1 MIRKIKDPRF
11 LLIYSALQ
19 FAPEEQAKPDGSL
32 SLAYLASALRNAA
45 YEVRILD
52 VSVGNEKDTLEDGF
66 RNTSA
71 LSTGLI
77 RVGISHERIAQEVA
91 EADVIG
97 VSSIF
102 TPQTKMVFEVFKL
115 IKEIDPDKL
124 LITGGV
130 NARNLRDRFFEAGV
144 DIIFL
149 SESELAILDLA
160 DCIRGR
166 RDLSDV
172 PGIAYQDDTGREIV
186 NPTSRIVTQLDELPI
201 PAWDLLPLDKYWTI
215 SRPHGGQFPEG
226 ERIQYASLQ
235 TSRGCPFQCL
245 YCHISKET
253 EDSIFGNVATWR
265 PHSIDRVLE
274 ELHILKDLGAQYIF
288 FEDDSLF
295 AKKSRA
301 YTLFRE
307 VAKLGLKLADV
318 NGINI
323 VHLLRNY
330 AGRLGIDYEFVETLA
345 EAGFKWLTLPFESG
359 NQRLVAQYSSSKWN
373 LEKTDTGELI
383 RACSDAGIKTVGNY
397 MIGYPDETLKEIH
410 TTILMAKRNVEQ
422 GLNHALFFDVM
433 PFPGTMMYDTVIAN
447 GQLDPDFDPDSMKW
461 TKSILKNTPVSAEA
475 LEGMR
480 QLAWLT
486 VNRSEFVDY
495 KIGHRVTELS
505 KA

>member
-1 MIRKIKDPRF
+1 M
-11 LLIYSALQ
+11 
-19 FAPEEQAKPDGSL
+19 
-32 SLAYLASALRNAA
+32 
-45 YEVRILD
+45 
-52 VSVGNEKDTLEDGF
+52 
-66 RNTSA
+66 
-71 LSTGLI
+71 
-77 RVGISHERIAQEVA
+77 
-91 EADVIG
+91 
-97 VSSIF
+97 
-102 TPQTKMVFEVFKL
+102 
-115 IKEIDPDKL
+115 
-124 LITGGV
+124 
-130 NARNLRDRFFEAGV
+130 
-144 DIIFL
+144 
-149 SESELAILDLA
+149 
-160 DCIRGR
+160 
-166 RDLSDV
+166 
-172 PGIAYQDDTGREIV
+172 
-186 NPTSRIVTQLDELPI
+186 
-201 PAWDLLPLDKYWTI
+201 
-215 SRPHGGQFPEG
+215 
-226 ERIQYASLQ
+226 
-235 TSRGCPFQCL
+235 
-245 YCHISKET
+245 
-253 EDSIFGNVATWR
+253 
-265 PHSIDRVLE
+265 
-274 ELHILKDLGAQYIF
+274 
-288 FEDDSLF
+288 
-295 AKKSRA
+295 
-301 YTLFRE
+301 
-307 VAKLGLKLADV
+307 AKLGLKLADV

-323 VHLLRNY
+323 VHLLRNS

-359 NQRLVAQYSSSKWN
+359 NQRLVVQYSSSKWN